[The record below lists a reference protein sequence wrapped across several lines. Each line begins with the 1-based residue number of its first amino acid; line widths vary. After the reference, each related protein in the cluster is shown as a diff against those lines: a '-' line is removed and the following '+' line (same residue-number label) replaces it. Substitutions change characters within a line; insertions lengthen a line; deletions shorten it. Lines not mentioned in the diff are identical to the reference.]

1 MYCLITIQL
10 GIVKKNQYF
19 KKKMEKGNYYFLTK
33 RKEIINKFEKA
44 KNILTTSQSSGT
56 RDAKVCQPNIKRH

>member
-1 MYCLITIQL
+1 
-10 GIVKKNQYF
+10 
-19 KKKMEKGNYYFLTK
+19 MEKGNYYFLTK